1 MGYLWPTFLEG
12 RMKPLRTYFVEPN
25 LPERLKIL
33 KDLSYNVRWT
43 WHAPTRELFRRID
56 ADLWTASG
64 ENPVRML
71 GHVDASRFLILE
83 QDESFLFH
91 LAQVEES
98 YREYMKGDATWF
110 RKTHP
115 DVDENIVAYFSAEFG
130 ITDCIQIFSGGLGI
144 LAGDH
149 LKSASDMGIPMVGV
163 GLLYQEG
170 YFHQYL
176 NQEGWQQETYPVN
189 DFHTMPMIRVRG
201 GDGSQLTV
209 EVPFPGRSV
218 WAYIWEVQVGRIPLF
233 LLDTNHPDNSVADRR
248 ITGQLYGGDQEMRIQ
263 QEIVL
268 GMGGVRMLEKLG
280 LQPPILHTNEGHA
293 AFLTL
298 ERIRQLMKGH
308 GMSFSD
314 AREACVASVLFTT
327 HTPVPAG
334 IDVFPRQMVEHYFS
348 PYCADIGIS
357 VDELLRMGRVR
368 PDDAGDGFNMAVLA
382 VRLSYGTNAVSRLHR
397 DTTRKMW
404 KELWPGVPLSETPIG
419 SVTNGIH
426 IPSWISNELGSL
438 LDRYLGPKWREDP
451 RDRLLWERVEQIPS
465 EELWRT
471 HERRR
476 ERLVAFCRA
485 KGRDQAAKQGGSPSR
500 IQAAVEVL
508 DPEALTI
515 GFARRFA
522 PYKRAA
528 LLFRDLDRLIRILS
542 DKGRP
547 VQILYAGKAH
557 PRDHFGKEIIR
568 TIVANSRRP
577 EIARRI
583 VFLENYDMRIARYLV
598 QGVDVWLNTPRRPK
612 EASGTSGMK
621 AVANGAL
628 HFSTRDG
635 WWAEV
640 EADGLGWN
648 IGAGEEYLED
658 QQEYQDEVE
667 ARSLYDTLEHEV
679 LPTFY
684 SRGKDDLPRQWI
696 SMMKKSLKT
705 LPPIFN
711 TNRMVRQYAE
721 RYYLPA
727 VVHYS
732 RMSADGYQGLKELAA
747 WKQSVSRNWYPIHLQ
762 RIDADL
768 GADVL
773 VGATGNVMA
782 WVELGA
788 LNPQDVTVEVV
799 YGRIAADFQIEE
811 AGAVPMVFDSLDG
824 AASLF
829 KGVVPC
835 IRSGKFGFAL
845 RVLPR
850 HPDLANPYQTGLIK
864 VFGG

>member
-1 MGYLWPTFLEG
+1 
-12 RMKPLRTYFVEPN
+12 MKPLRTFFVEPN
-25 LPERLKIL
+25 LPDRLKIL
-33 KDLSYNVRWT
+33 KDLSYNTRWS
-43 WHAPTRELFRRID
+43 WHAGTRELFRRID
-56 ADLWTASG
+56 ADLWEASG

-71 GHVDASRFLILE
+71 GQVDASRFLMLE
-83 QDESFLFH
+83 QDESFLYH
-91 LAQVEES
+91 LQQVEES
-98 YREYMKGDATWF
+98 YREYMKGEGTWF
-110 RKTHP
+110 KKTHP
-115 DVDENIVAYFSAEFG
+115 EVDENIVAYFSAEFG
-130 ITDCIQIFSGGLGI
+130 IADCIQIFSGGLGI

-149 LKSASDMGIPMVGV
+149 LKSASDMGIPIIGV

-189 DFHTMPMIRVRG
+189 DFHTMPMIRIRDAEGNQMVV
-201 GDGSQLTV
+201 DI
-209 EVPFPGRSV
+209 PFPGRTV
-218 WAYIWEVQVGRIPLF
+218 WAYIWEVQVGRVPLY
-233 LLDTNHPDNSVADRR
+233 LLDTNHPDNSPADRR

-268 GMGGVRMLEKLG
+268 GMGGVRMLRKLG
-280 LQPPILHTNEGHA
+280 LEPPILHTNEGHA

-298 ERIRQLMKGH
+298 ERIRQLMKNN

-334 IDVFPRQMVEHYFS
+334 IDVFPRAMVEHYFGH
-348 PYCADIGIS
+348 YCSDVGIPME
-357 VDELLRMGRVR
+357 ELLRIARMKA
-368 PDDAGDGFNMAVLA
+368 DDPGDGFNMAVLA
-382 VRLSYGTNAVSRLHR
+382 VRLSYGTNAVSKLHR

-404 KELWPGVPLSETPIG
+404 KELWPGVPVAESPIG

-426 IPSWISNELGSL
+426 IPSWISGELGTL
-438 LDRYLGPKWREDP
+438 MDRYLGPKWREDP
-451 RDRLLWERVEQIPS
+451 RDRLLWERVDQIPS

-476 ERLVAFCRA
+476 ERLVAFCRSR
-485 KGRDQAAKQGGSPSR
+485 GRDQAARQGGSPNR
-500 IQAAVEVL
+500 LQAALEVL

-528 LLFRDLDRLIRILS
+528 LLFRDVERLTKILS
-542 DKGRP
+542 DKNRP

-583 VFLENYDMRIARYLV
+583 VFIENYDMRIARYLV

-628 HFSTRDG
+628 HFSTKDG

-640 EADGLGWN
+640 EPDGLGWT
-648 IGAGEEYLED
+648 IGAGEEYPED
-658 QQEYQDEVE
+658 QQDYQDEVE
-667 ARSLYDTLEHEV
+667 ARSLYDILEHEIV
-679 LPTFY
+679 PAFY
-684 SRGKDDLPRQWI
+684 HRGKDDLPRQWLAL
-696 SMMKKSLKT
+696 MKKSLKT
-705 LPPIFN
+705 LPPTFN
-711 TNRMVRQYAE
+711 TNRMVRQYGE

-727 VVHYS
+727 LQHFHRLS
-732 RMSADGYQGLKELAA
+732 QDDFAGLKKLAG
-747 WKQSVSRNWYPIHLQ
+747 WKQNLAQNWYPIQLLKAE
-762 RIDADL
+762 ADL
-768 GADVL
+768 GTDVL
-773 VGATGNVMA
+773 VGVTGNVRVWM
-782 WVELGA
+782 ELGS
-788 LNPQDVTVEVV
+788 LSPDDVTVEVV
-799 YGRIAADFQIEE
+799 YGRIGSDFQIEE
-811 AGAVPMVFDSLDG
+811 AGAVPMAFDSKDG
-824 AASLF
+824 NAFLF

-850 HPDLANPYQTGLIK
+850 HPDLANPYQSGLIK
-864 VFGG
+864 IFGS